1 MCFLSGKKNI
11 QFKGILF
18 FYYMSLYFQSQGDNY
33 LDKANEQKK
42 ITSKLRQGQSHS
54 LPPQKS
60 HPK

>member
-1 MCFLSGKKNI
+1 MCFLSGKKIFNLRV
-11 QFKGILF
+11 FYF